1 MKRKRLPFLI
11 IGLLILALFLFMA
24 ICPQAFSKLD
34 RKASYGQWLPP
45 SAEHIL
51 GTNYLGYDIFT
62 ELVYGARDTLTVG
75 LLASVISLAI
85 GITVGLLASIKGVVG
100 TVFGG
105 LINIFVMLPRLIILI
120 VLSAFLGSSPVNLII
135 LIATFSWVGTARAV
149 RAKVQTLKVQP
160 FVEASTMYGYSKAHI
175 ALRHL
180 LPNLY
185 DVLLSRFLMG
195 INSCIILES
204 TLSFLGF
211 GNLYYPTW
219 GVMINFARSRGAILI
234 GAYQYLI
241 APCVCIMLL
250 SLSFYFISLY
260 IDARQST
267 IND

>member
-11 IGLLILALFLFMA
+11 IGLLILALFLLMA
-24 ICPQAFSKLD
+24 ICPQAFSKFD

-120 VLSAFLGSSPVNLII
+120 VLSAFLGSSPINLII

-160 FVEASTMYGYSKAHI
+160 FVEASVMYGYSKAHI
-175 ALRHL
+175 AVRHL